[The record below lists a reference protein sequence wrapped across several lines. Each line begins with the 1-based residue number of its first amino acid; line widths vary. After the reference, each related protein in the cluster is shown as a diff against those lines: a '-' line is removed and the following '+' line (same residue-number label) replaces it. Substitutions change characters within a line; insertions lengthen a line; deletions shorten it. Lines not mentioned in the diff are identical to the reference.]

1 MDMSS
6 YQFVNT
12 LAQCYEANAQLQGGS
27 APPPQDYY
35 SMQYP
40 NCYSPAT
47 QVIVTTSHLLRAGG
61 NSLCL
66 TAGLRWAVQQHDGR
80 SGSSHWWRRAVPTGL
95 LLHLSLSQQTE
106 VSEGGQ
112 VHDDVSPHLALSL
125 PQVTPGLT
133 GRGWQWSRHPGSSH
147 HGQCWLL

>member
-12 LAQCYEANAQLQGGS
+12 LAQCYEANAQLQGGA

-80 SGSSHWWRRAVPTGL
+80 SCSSHGRRRAVPTGII
-95 LLHLSLSQQTE
+95 LHLSLSQQTE
-106 VSEGGQ
+106 VSVGRQ
-112 VHDDVSPHLALSL
+112 RSPPPHPARSHLSL
-125 PQVTPGLT
+125 CPPG
-133 GRGWQWSRHPGSSH
+133 RPRPH
-147 HGQCWLL
+147 